1 MVRIWLALMALFFI
15 IPSLLYL
22 VDPAGNFA
30 ANGQALV
37 ATAAHTDVR
46 VMYGTFPIAI
56 GLFLIP
62 AALGRSDPRWALWLC
77 FVIFALIVLGRL
89 IGIALDHGDQAF
101 TRMCLMFEV
110 PVMLV
115 SGALLFVRRTAGGV
129 APAKAAP
136 AAG

>member
-22 VDPAGNFA
+22 VDPATNFA
-30 ANGQALV
+30 VNGQTLT
-37 ATAAHTDVR
+37 ATAALSDVR

-56 GLFLIP
+56 GLFLVP
-62 AALGRSDPRWALWLC
+62 AAIGRSDPRMALWLC
-77 FVIFALIVLGRL
+77 VLIFTLLVVGRL
-89 IGIALDHGDQAF
+89 IGLALDHGDQAF

-115 SGALLFVRRTAGGV
+115 SAGLLFVRRPAGSI
-129 APAKAAP
+129 AP
-136 AAG
+136 AAASPAAG